1 MAFEGGDRFKVL
13 TMKLPLCMALIL
25 SMTLKYDDFSKQI
38 RNELG
43 DHVVNEQKT
52 TLSLETS
59 PSMHHRQNS
68 FLHKTIRF
76 LRRKIPTFNSKL
88 ISLVKNL
95 LILNVSG
102 YG

>member
-43 DHVVNEQKT
+43 DHVV
-52 TLSLETS
+52 
-59 PSMHHRQNS
+59 
-68 FLHKTIRF
+68 
-76 LRRKIPTFNSKL
+76 KL
-88 ISLVKNL
+88 N
-95 LILNVSG
+95 
-102 YG
+102 